1 MQERI
6 GSRGGICG
14 ARIYRGL
21 PEITCVLRSR
31 LVGRSF
37 EESHRLRAQSR
48 KRTTNK
54 PLGAEWR
61 GDSGKKRNRT
71 LQCLSVILHA
81 GRYIRGCIA
90 GSVFAL
96 LKEALLCT

>member
-1 MQERI
+1 MQGRI

-21 PEITCVLRSR
+21 PEIRCVVRSR

-37 EESHRLRAQSR
+37 KESNRLRAQSR
-48 KRTTNK
+48 SKNNEQAA
-54 PLGAEWR
+54 GC
-61 GDSGKKRNRT
+61 G
-71 LQCLSVILHA
+71 VA
-81 GRYIRGCIA
+81 GRQRKGAQSNSTMSECHPTYRSLYQGCIA

-96 LKEALLCT
+96 SKEALLCT